1 MRTFNRPAVWAL
13 ALSLLAFC
21 GTATAKDVVGWIERV
36 AIYPGKLLIKAKID
50 TGAKNSSLHCDC
62 ISPFDRDG
70 EKWVGF
76 TVEND
81 KGQKIR
87 LERKVHR
94 TALVKRAGEDD
105 QERMV
110 ILLGICL
117 DRTYREAEV
126 TLVDRSA
133 MNYPMLIGRTFLE
146 GEFVVDPDATFTTKP
161 RCKNTP
167 GIE

>member
-1 MRTFNRPAVWAL
+1 VRTFIRPALWAL
-13 ALSLLAFC
+13 ALLLLALS
-21 GTATAKDVVGWIERV
+21 GAATAKNVVGWVERV
-36 AIYPGKLLIKAKID
+36 SIYPGKLLIKAKID

-62 ISPFDRDG
+62 ISPFERDG
-70 EKWVGF
+70 QKWVGF

-81 KGQKIR
+81 AGKKIR

-94 TALVKRAGEDD
+94 VAMVKRAGEDD

-117 DRTYREAEV
+117 DHTYREAEV

-133 MNYPMLIGRTFLE
+133 MNYPMLIGRSFLE
-146 GEFVVDPDATFTTKP
+146 GEFIVDPDATFTTKP
-161 RCKNTP
+161 RCKNAP